1 MRLGP
6 IVEQRG
12 VGGRAG
18 PPEDG
23 PVGERAGVRSVPP
36 LSDERGGER
45 QPKQDESTAT
55 HAREATRWLLAA
67 ASAATLAAC
76 GGDGSGPTLGI
87 PRADLLA
94 LARVDSAEPSPAI
107 FVFKNNQLRTFLITH
122 SDSTTT
128 LFAKFNFFPR
138 SVVSRNDT
146 LLCDT
151 CTVTLTVAVTPGGYE
166 LTIGPPGL
174 VFNQTGEPVV
184 TVTYDRYGDPSVYT
198 SSPRYAS
205 ATAFVQ
211 ALGLWHERALDRWV
225 LGRNS
230 THLGPDSVTSA
241 LEGPGRFLLAAPK

>member
-6 IVEQRG
+6 IIVQRG

-18 PPEDG
+18 PPQDG
-23 PVGERAGVRSVPP
+23 AVGERAGIRRVPP

-45 QPKQDESTAT
+45 QPEQGKCTAT

-76 GGDGSGPTLGI
+76 GGDGNGPTFGI
-87 PRADLLA
+87 ARADLLA
-94 LARVDSAEPSPAI
+94 LARVDSAEPSPAT
-107 FVFKNNQLRTFLITH
+107 FVFKNNQLRTFLVTH
-122 SDSTTT
+122 SDSSTT
-128 LFAKFNFFPR
+128 LFARFTFFPR

-151 CTVTLTVAVTPGGYE
+151 CTVTVTAAVTPGGYE
-166 LTIGPPGL
+166 LTIGPSGL

-184 TVTYDRYGDPSVYT
+184 TVAYDRYGDPSVYT

-205 ATAFVQ
+205 ATEFIQ

-230 THLGPDSVTSA
+230 THIGPDSVTSA
-241 LEGPGRFLLAAPK
+241 LEGPGRLLLAAPK